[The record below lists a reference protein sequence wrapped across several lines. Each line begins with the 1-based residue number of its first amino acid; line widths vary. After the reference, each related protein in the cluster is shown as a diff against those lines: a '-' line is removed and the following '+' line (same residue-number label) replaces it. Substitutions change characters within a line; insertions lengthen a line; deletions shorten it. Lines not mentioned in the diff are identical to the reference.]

1 MALPE
6 AVNNASTTLCR
17 EIITTFER
25 NDRIHPFSPYTM
37 FISKRQVPM
46 GMEMSNSEAMRV
58 RNPGRGYTPRA
69 ESLRSELRSSRSASA
84 TTRPAWNN
92 ASSRPS
98 SSSGRGGARPAARDS
113 RPRLTW
119 SKETRGVGLGYKIPE
134 RLNPDV
140 GGEERDFRNA
150 FNNLP
155 KKQKQKFVQS
165 LYFNQYKSFEKAPGG
180 PRLVTDL

>member
-25 NDRIHPFSPYTM
+25 SDRIHPFSPYTM

-46 GMEMSNSEAMRV
+46 GMELSNSEAMRV

-84 TTRPAWNN
+84 TTRRASN
-92 ASSRPS
+92 ANARPF

-113 RPRLTW
+113 RPRITW
-119 SKETRGVGLGYKIPE
+119 SKETRGVGLGYKVPE
-134 RLNPDV
+134 RFNPDV
-140 GGEERDFRNA
+140 CSEEREFRNA
-150 FNNLP
+150 FNNLQ